1 MSDTPLYK
9 LVEDLPS
16 SSLTTRLLGA
26 LDYLAPGEWQNVTSF
41 EEMVKLVTGE
51 EDQGIIQQVGERA
64 IALYADESNGYQ
76 RAVSIYKLADNGG
89 TLAGVTSL
97 AAKLAEDV
105 SWLEFLDKVTPK
117 PETSQAI
124 DASLKLA
131 AELGAFCSSNGLP
144 GDSVSDFAAA
154 LVAAEKE
161 EVMRMSAWV
170 CFDCMLPLGP
180 DFLLKIGEALSSS
193 IDKLEESSLFQR
205 VSPFLP
211 GGMLEEKRDF
221 LKTSVEQTSGF
232 ASSLVSN
239 HGLTPD
245 SILEKVQGYLEGAE
259 GKMDYAASIIDLSTN
274 YFEHTGIQTIARR
287 VILRAYN
294 EL

>member
-1 MSDTPLYK
+1 MTDTPLYQ
-9 LVEDLPS
+9 LIEELPS

-26 LDYLAPGEWQNVTSF
+26 LDYLAPGQWENVTNY
-41 EEMVKLVTGE
+41 EQMVKLVTGE
-51 EDQGIIQQVGERA
+51 EDQGVIQSVGERA
-64 IALYADESNGYQ
+64 MALYADEANGYQ

-89 TLAGVTSL
+89 AMAGVTSL

-105 SWLEFLDKVTPK
+105 SWLEFLGKVTPK

-154 LVAAEKE
+154 LVSAEKE
-161 EVMRMSAWV
+161 ELMRMTAWV

-180 DFLLKIGEALSSS
+180 DFLIKIGDALDNAM
-193 IDKLEESSLFQR
+193 DKLEESPLFQR
-205 VSPFLP
+205 VSAFLP
-211 GGMLEEKRDF
+211 GGGIAEKRDF

-232 ASSLVSN
+232 ANGLVST
-239 HGLTPD
+239 HGLSQE
-245 SILEKVQGYLEGAE
+245 SILDKVKGYLEGAE

-274 YFEHTGIQTIARR
+274 YFEHTGIQTIGRR
-287 VILRAYN
+287 VIRRAYN